1 MRYALKVDP
10 DTLVDA
16 RIAQIEGRLSMQLVQ
31 LEIRVIKW
39 MFICMIIIFA
49 LVMVLALPTL
59 RGLALGLFLAGS
71 RHPGVR
77 GVAMV
82 GRAGGGSLSE
92 DAADLAAFKARAD
105 EPSLA
110 FEVVLKDLN
119 RRGKL

>member
-71 RHPGVR
+71 ATQAYAVSRW
-77 GVAMV
+77 
-82 GRAGGGSLSE
+82 
-92 DAADLAAFKARAD
+92 
-105 EPSLA
+105 
-110 FEVVLKDLN
+110 
-119 RRGKL
+119 

>member
-1 MRYALKVDP
+1 
-10 DTLVDA
+10 
-16 RIAQIEGRLSMQLVQ
+16 
-31 LEIRVIKW
+31 
-39 MFICMIIIFA
+39 
-49 LVMVLALPTL
+49 
-59 RGLALGLFLAGS
+59 
-71 RHPGVR
+71 
-77 GVAMV
+77 MV